1 MLTSSTFYIIKKKK
15 NFMNILFLIIPLLAF
30 SIPVAFAES
39 SNIGTIYWK
48 QEIISPNSFVD
59 IYVHDNDMN
68 KKEYPNFADK
78 FTISVWSDSS
88 PDGLEIQVVETG
100 VYSGIFKGRVFVA
113 DSGDTVKNRLVSM
126 PGDAVYAKYV
136 DFTMPDGSTS
146 EIFSA
151 AIVKISGQ
159 NMQSLLD
166 NIDPKYRMSSSVEK
180 VPSWIKNNA
189 GWWANDDIDDDA
201 FIQGIQFLIKEKI
214 LEINETSSTEKSD
227 KIPAWVKNNAGW
239 WADGQITE
247 SDFLSGITHL
257 VKTGIISVGDNSVE
271 LVSDDV
277 DPLLAECQS
286 IKSTYKR
293 LNCEKEI
300 KQNLEFIEFKKSSNE
315 YGVGPITYYY
325 PGIGNFGNEFEISS
339 SGQAMLRLRI
349 LAENTGNEVISLKCT
364 GPSICSYDVWDGS
377 KAFKYA
383 GMDFVSGQIPINP
396 GTSVIF
402 NMMFGPNI
410 GYGGNQFEYDSS
422 KNYTFRVNEN
432 FGSIEIP
439 LKIE

>member
-1 MLTSSTFYIIKKKK
+1 
-15 NFMNILFLIIPLLAF
+15 
-30 SIPVAFAES
+30 
-39 SNIGTIYWK
+39 
-48 QEIISPNSFVD
+48 
-59 IYVHDNDMN
+59 
-68 KKEYPNFADK
+68 
-78 FTISVWSDSS
+78 SVWSDSS

-126 PGDAVYAKYV
+126 PGDTVYAKYV

-166 NIDPKYRMSSSVEK
+166 DIDPKYRMASSVEK

-189 GWWANDDIDDDA
+189 GWWANDDIDDNA

-227 KIPAWVKNNAGW
+227 KIPSWVKNNAGW

-271 LVSDDV
+271 LISDDV

-300 KQNLEFIEFKKSSNE
+300 KQNLEFIEFKKS
-315 YGVGPITYYY
+315 
-325 PGIGNFGNEFEISS
+325 
-339 SGQAMLRLRI
+339 
-349 LAENTGNEVISLKCT
+349 
-364 GPSICSYDVWDGS
+364 
-377 KAFKYA
+377 
-383 GMDFVSGQIPINP
+383 
-396 GTSVIF
+396 
-402 NMMFGPNI
+402 
-410 GYGGNQFEYDSS
+410 
-422 KNYTFRVNEN
+422 
-432 FGSIEIP
+432 
-439 LKIE
+439 

>member
-1 MLTSSTFYIIKKKK
+1 MKL
-15 NFMNILFLIIPLLAF
+15 LLLLIPLLAF
-30 SIPVAFAES
+30 SIPVVFAEP
-39 SNIGTIYWK
+39 SNVGNMYWK

-59 IYVHDNDMN
+59 IYVHDDDMN

-88 PDGLEIQVVETG
+88 PDGLEIEVVETG
-100 VYSGIFKGRVFVA
+100 VYSGIFKGRVFIA
-113 DSGDTVKNRLVSM
+113 DSGDTLKNRLVSM
-126 PGDAVYAKYV
+126 PGDTVYGKYV

-159 NMQSLLD
+159 NMNSLLD
-166 NIDPKYRMSSSVEK
+166 KIDPKFRASAEK

-189 GWWANDDIDDDA
+189 GWWANDDIDDDS

-214 LEINETSSTEKSD
+214 LEISETTTADKSD

-239 WADGQITE
+239 WAEGQITE

-257 VKTGIISVGDNSVE
+257 VKTGIISVGNDSVDSA
-271 LVSDDV
+271 SDI
-277 DPLLAECQS
+277 DPILAECQS

-300 KQNLEFIEFKKSSNE
+300 KQKLEFIEFKQSSVG

-349 LAENTGNEVISLKCT
+349 LAENTGNDVVSLKCT

-422 KNYTFRVNEN
+422 KSYNFRVNEN
-432 FGSIEIP
+432 FGSIDIP

>member
-1 MLTSSTFYIIKKKK
+1 MKL
-15 NFMNILFLIIPLLAF
+15 LLLLIPLLAF
-30 SIPVAFAES
+30 SIPVVFAEP
-39 SNIGTIYWK
+39 SNIGSMYWK

-59 IYVHDNDMN
+59 IYVHDDDMN

-88 PDGLEIQVVETG
+88 PDGLEIEVVETG
-100 VYSGIFKGRVFVA
+100 VYSGIFKGRVFIA
-113 DSGDTVKNRLVSM
+113 DSGDTLKNRLVSM
-126 PGDAVYAKYV
+126 PGDTVYGKYV

-159 NMQSLLD
+159 DMNSLLD
-166 NIDPKYRMSSSVEK
+166 KIDTKFRASAEK

-189 GWWANDDIDDDA
+189 GWWANDDIDDDS

-214 LEINETSSTEKSD
+214 LEINETTTAHKSD

-239 WADGQITE
+239 WAEGQITE

-257 VKTGIISVGDNSVE
+257 VKTGIISVGNDSVD
-271 LVSDDV
+271 SDSDV
-277 DPLLAECQS
+277 DPILAECQS

-300 KQNLEFIEFKKSSNE
+300 KQKLEFIEFKQSSVG

-349 LAENTGNEVISLKCT
+349 LAENTGNDVVSLKCT

-422 KNYTFRVNEN
+422 KSYNFRVNEN
-432 FGSIEIP
+432 FGSIDIP

>member
-1 MLTSSTFYIIKKKK
+1 
-15 NFMNILFLIIPLLAF
+15 MNLLVLILPLLVF
-30 SIPVAFAES
+30 TIPMAFAES
-39 SNIGTIYWK
+39 SNIGNMYWK
-48 QEIISPNSFVD
+48 QEIISSNSFVD

-88 PDGLEIQVVETG
+88 PNGLEIQVVETG
-100 VYSGIFKGRVFVA
+100 VYSGIFKGRVFIA
-113 DSGDTVKNRLVSM
+113 DSGDTAKNRLVSM
-126 PGDAVYAKYV
+126 PGDTVYAKYV

-151 AIVKISGQ
+151 AIVKISGE
-159 NMQSLLD
+159 NMTNLLD
-166 NIDPKYRMSSSVEK
+166 QIDPKFRMSKSIEQ
-180 VPSWIKNNA
+180 VPVWIKNNA
-189 GWWANDDIDDDA
+189 GWWANGDIDDDS
-201 FIQGIQFLIKEKI
+201 FIQGIQFLIKENI
-214 LEINETSSTEKSD
+214 LEVDSSAASEQSD
-227 KIPAWVKNNAGW
+227 KIPVWVKNNAGW

-247 SDFLSGITHL
+247 SDFLSGINHL
-257 VKTGIISVGDNSVE
+257 VKSGIISVGDDSVNSI
-271 LVSDDV
+271 SD
-277 DPLLAECQS
+277 PILSECQS
-286 IKSTYKR
+286 IKSNYKR

-300 KQNLEFIEFKKSSNE
+300 KQNLEFTEFKKSSDR
-315 YGVGPITYYY
+315 YDVGSISYYY

-349 LAENTGNEVISLKCT
+349 LAENTSNDVVSLKCT
-364 GPSICSYDVWDGS
+364 GPSICNYDVWDGS

-396 GTSVIF
+396 GTSIIF

-410 GYGGNQFEYDSS
+410 GYGGTQFLHDYS
-422 KNYTFRVNEN
+422 KNYNFRVSES
-432 FGSIEIP
+432 FGNIEIP

>member
-1 MLTSSTFYIIKKKK
+1 MKL
-15 NFMNILFLIIPLLAF
+15 LFVIIPLLVF

-39 SNIGTIYWK
+39 SNVGSMYWK

-59 IYVHDNDMN
+59 IYVHDDDMN

-78 FTISVWSDSS
+78 FTIYVWSDSS
-88 PDGLEIQVVETG
+88 PDGLEIEVVETG
-100 VYSGIFKGRVFVA
+100 VYSGIFKGRVFIA
-113 DSGDTVKNRLVSM
+113 DSGDTLKNRLVSM
-126 PGDAVYAKYV
+126 PGDTVYGKYV

-159 NMQSLLD
+159 NMNSLLD
-166 NIDPKYRMSSSVEK
+166 KIDPKFRASAEK

-189 GWWANDDIDDDA
+189 GWWANDDIDDDS

-214 LEINETSSTEKSD
+214 LEINETTTADKSD

-239 WADGQITE
+239 WAEGQITE

-257 VKTGIISVGDNSVE
+257 VKTGIISVGNDSVD
-271 LVSDDV
+271 SASDV
-277 DPLLAECQS
+277 DPILAECQS

-300 KQNLEFIEFKKSSNE
+300 KQKLEFIEFKQSSVG

-349 LAENTGNEVISLKCT
+349 LAENTGNDVVSLKCT

-422 KNYTFRVNEN
+422 KSYNFRVNEN
-432 FGSIEIP
+432 FGSIDIP

>member
-1 MLTSSTFYIIKKKK
+1 MV
-15 NFMNILFLIIPLLAF
+15 F

-39 SNIGTIYWK
+39 SNVGNMYWK

-59 IYVHDNDMN
+59 IYVHDDDMN

-88 PDGLEIQVVETG
+88 PDGLEIEVVETG
-100 VYSGIFKGRVFVA
+100 VYSGIFKGRVFIA
-113 DSGDTVKNRLVSM
+113 DSGDTLKNRLVSM
-126 PGDAVYAKYV
+126 PGDTVYGKYV

-159 NMQSLLD
+159 NMNSLLD
-166 NIDPKYRMSSSVEK
+166 KIDPKFRASAEK

-189 GWWANDDIDDDA
+189 GWWANDDIDDDS

-214 LEINETSSTEKSD
+214 LEINETTTADKSD

-239 WADGQITE
+239 WAEGQITE

-257 VKTGIISVGDNSVE
+257 VKTGIISVGNDSVDSA
-271 LVSDDV
+271 LDV
-277 DPLLAECQS
+277 DPILSECQS

-300 KQNLEFIEFKKSSNE
+300 KLSLEFTEFKKISDS
-315 YGVGPITYYY
+315 YDVGTITYYY
-325 PGIGNFGNEFEISS
+325 PGIGNLGNDFEISS

-349 LAENTGNEVISLKCT
+349 LAENTGNDVVSLKCT

-396 GTSVIF
+396 GTSIIF

-410 GYGGNQFEYDSS
+410 GYGGNQFEYDES
-422 KNYTFRVNEN
+422 KSYDFRVNES
-432 FGSIEIP
+432 FGSIDIP
-439 LKIE
+439 LKINE

>member
-1 MLTSSTFYIIKKKK
+1 
-15 NFMNILFLIIPLLAF
+15 MNLLFLIIPLLFF
-30 SIPVAFAES
+30 SIPVTFAES
-39 SNIGTIYWK
+39 SNVGNMYWK
-48 QEIISPNSFVD
+48 QEIIYPNSFVD
-59 IYVHDNDMN
+59 IYVHDDDMN

-100 VYSGIFKGRVFVA
+100 VYSGIFKGRVFIA
-113 DSGDTVKNRLVSM
+113 DSGDTAKNRLVSM
-126 PGDAVYAKYV
+126 PGDTVYAKYV

-159 NMQSLLD
+159 NMESLLEK
-166 NIDPKYRMSSSVEK
+166 IDPKFRMSKFVEK
-180 VPSWIKNNA
+180 VPIWIKNNA
-189 GWWANDDIDDDA
+189 GWWANGDIDDDS

-214 LEINETSSTEKSD
+214 LEINESTSSENSD
-227 KIPAWVKNNAGW
+227 KIPPWVKNNAGW
-239 WADGQITE
+239 WAAGDITE

-257 VKTGIISVGDNSVE
+257 VKIGIISV
-271 LVSDDV
+271 SDDSLQSTAKS
-277 DPLLAECQS
+277 DPLLSECQS

-300 KQNLEFIEFKKSSNE
+300 KQNIEFAEFKKSSE
-315 YGVGPITYYY
+315 RYDVGPITYYY
-325 PGIGNFGNEFEISS
+325 PGIESFGNEFEISS

-349 LAENTGNEVISLKCT
+349 LAENNSNDVVSLKCT
-364 GPSICSYDVWDGS
+364 GPSICNYDVWDGS

-410 GYGGNQFEYDSS
+410 GYGGNQFQYDPS
-422 KNYTFRVNEN
+422 KNYDFRVNED
-432 FGSIEIP
+432 FGNIDIP

>member
-1 MLTSSTFYIIKKKK
+1 MKL
-15 NFMNILFLIIPLLAF
+15 LLLLIPLLVF
-30 SIPVAFAES
+30 SIPVVFAEP
-39 SNIGTIYWK
+39 SNVGNMYWK

-59 IYVHDNDMN
+59 IYVHDDDMN

-88 PDGLEIQVVETG
+88 PDGLEIEVVETG
-100 VYSGIFKGRVFVA
+100 VYSGIFKGRVFIA
-113 DSGDTVKNRLVSM
+113 DSGDTLKNRLVSM
-126 PGDAVYAKYV
+126 PGDTVYGKYV

-159 NMQSLLD
+159 NMNSLLD
-166 NIDPKYRMSSSVEK
+166 KIDPKFRASAEK

-189 GWWANDDIDDDA
+189 GWWANDDIDDDS

-214 LEINETSSTEKSD
+214 LEINETTTADKSD

-239 WADGQITE
+239 WAEGQITE

-257 VKTGIISVGDNSVE
+257 VKTGIISVGNDSVD
-271 LVSDDV
+271 SASDV
-277 DPLLAECQS
+277 DPILAECQS

-300 KQNLEFIEFKKSSNE
+300 KQKLEFIEFKQSSVG

-349 LAENTGNEVISLKCT
+349 LAENTGNDVVSLKCT

-383 GMDFVSGQIPINP
+383 GMDFVSGQLPINP

-422 KNYTFRVNEN
+422 KSYNFRVNEN
-432 FGSIEIP
+432 FGSTDIP

>member
-1 MLTSSTFYIIKKKK
+1 
-15 NFMNILFLIIPLLAF
+15 MNLLFLIIPLLVF
-30 SIPVAFAES
+30 SIPIAFAES
-39 SNIGTIYWK
+39 SNVGTMYWK
-48 QEIISPNSFVD
+48 QEIISTNSFVD

-88 PDGLEIQVVETG
+88 PNGLEIQVVETG
-100 VYSGIFKGRVFVA
+100 VYSGIFKGRVFIA
-113 DSGDTVKNRLVSM
+113 DSGDTAKNRLVSL
-126 PGDAVYAKYV
+126 PGDIVYAKYI

-159 NMQSLLD
+159 NMAPLLD
-166 NIDPKYRMSSSVEK
+166 EIDPKYRISKSVEK
-180 VPSWIKNNA
+180 VPVWIKNNA
-189 GWWANDDIDDDA
+189 GWWSNGDIDDDS

-214 LEINETSSTEKSD
+214 LEIIESPSSEKSD
-227 KIPAWVKNNAGW
+227 VIPQWVKNNAGW
-239 WADGQITE
+239 WAEGQISE
-247 SDFLSGITHL
+247 SDFLSGISYL
-257 VKTGIISVGDNSVE
+257 VQTGIISVSDNSVE
-271 LVSDDV
+271 SVSD
-277 DPLLAECQS
+277 PNPELSECQS
-286 IKSTYKR
+286 ITSNYKR

-300 KQNLEFIEFKKSSNE
+300 KQNIEFTEFKKSSDG
-315 YGVGPITYYY
+315 YAVGSITYYY
-325 PGIGNFGNEFEISS
+325 PGIGHFGNEFEISS

-349 LAENTGNEVISLKCT
+349 LAENTGSEVISLKCT

-422 KNYTFRVNEN
+422 KNYNFRVNED

>member
-1 MLTSSTFYIIKKKK
+1 
-15 NFMNILFLIIPLLAF
+15 MNLLFLIIPLLVF

-39 SNIGTIYWK
+39 SNVGSMYWK

-59 IYVHDNDMN
+59 IYVHDDDMN

-88 PDGLEIQVVETG
+88 PDGLEIEVVETG

-113 DSGDTVKNRLVSM
+113 DSGDTIKNRLVSM
-126 PGDAVYAKYV
+126 PGDTVYAKYV
-136 DFTMPDGSTS
+136 DFTIPDGSTS
-146 EIFSA
+146 DIFSA
-151 AIVKISGQ
+151 AVVKISGQ
-159 NMQSLLD
+159 NMQPLLD
-166 NIDPKYRMSSSVEK
+166 NIDSKYRMSSSIEK

-214 LEINETSSTEKSD
+214 LEINETSSAEKSD

-257 VKTGIISVGDNSVE
+257 VKTGIISVSDDSVE

-349 LAENTGNEVISLKCT
+349 LAENTGNEIISLKCT

-396 GTSVIF
+396 GTSIIF

-410 GYGGNQFEYDSS
+410 GYGGNQFEYDES
-422 KNYTFRVNEN
+422 KSYDFRVNES
-432 FGSIEIP
+432 FGSIDIP

>member
-1 MLTSSTFYIIKKKK
+1 
-15 NFMNILFLIIPLLAF
+15 MNILILIVPLLAF

-39 SNIGTIYWK
+39 SNIGTMYWK

-126 PGDAVYAKYV
+126 PGDTVYAKYV

-257 VKTGIISVGDNSVE
+257 VKTGIISVSADSVE

-349 LAENTGNEVISLKCT
+349 LAENTSNEVISLKCT
-364 GPSICSYDVWDGS
+364 GPAICSYDVWDGS

-410 GYGGNQFEYDSS
+410 GYGGNQFEYDPS
-422 KNYTFRVNEN
+422 KNYNFRVNES
-432 FGSIEIP
+432 FGSIDIP

>member
-1 MLTSSTFYIIKKKK
+1 MKL
-15 NFMNILFLIIPLLAF
+15 LLLLIPLLAF
-30 SIPVAFAES
+30 SIPVVFAEP
-39 SNIGTIYWK
+39 SNVGNMYWK

-59 IYVHDNDMN
+59 IYVHDDDMN

-88 PDGLEIQVVETG
+88 PDGLEIEVVETG
-100 VYSGIFKGRVFVA
+100 VYSGIFKGRVFIA
-113 DSGDTVKNRLVSM
+113 DSGDTLKNRLVSM
-126 PGDAVYAKYV
+126 PGDTVYGKYV

-159 NMQSLLD
+159 NMNSLLD
-166 NIDPKYRMSSSVEK
+166 KIDPKFRASAEK

-189 GWWANDDIDDDA
+189 GWWANDDIDDDS

-214 LEINETSSTEKSD
+214 LEISETTTADKSD

-239 WADGQITE
+239 WAEGQITE

-257 VKTGIISVGDNSVE
+257 VKTGIISVGNDSVDSA
-271 LVSDDV
+271 SDI
-277 DPLLAECQS
+277 DPVLAECQS

-300 KQNLEFIEFKKSSNE
+300 KQKLEFIEFKQSSVG

-349 LAENTGNEVISLKCT
+349 LAENAGNEVISLKCT

-422 KNYTFRVNEN
+422 KSYNFRVNEN
-432 FGSIEIP
+432 FGSIDIP

>member
-1 MLTSSTFYIIKKKK
+1 
-15 NFMNILFLIIPLLAF
+15 MNLLFFIIPLLVF

-39 SNIGTIYWK
+39 SNVGNMYWK

-59 IYVHDNDMN
+59 IYVHDDDMN

-88 PDGLEIQVVETG
+88 PDGLEIEVVETG
-100 VYSGIFKGRVFVA
+100 VYSGIFKGRVFIA
-113 DSGDTVKNRLVSM
+113 DSGDTLKNRLVSM
-126 PGDAVYAKYV
+126 PGDTVYGKYV

-159 NMQSLLD
+159 NMNSLLD
-166 NIDPKYRMSSSVEK
+166 KIDPKFRTSAEK

-189 GWWANDDIDDDA
+189 GWWANDDIDDDS

-214 LEINETSSTEKSD
+214 LEINETTTADKSD

-239 WADGQITE
+239 WAEGQITE

-257 VKTGIISVGDNSVE
+257 VKTGIISVGNDSVD
-271 LVSDDV
+271 SASDV
-277 DPLLAECQS
+277 DPILSECQS

-300 KQNLEFIEFKKSSNE
+300 KLSLEFTEFKKISDS
-315 YGVGPITYYY
+315 YDVGTITYYY
-325 PGIGNFGNEFEISS
+325 PGIGNLGNDFEISS

-349 LAENTGNEVISLKCT
+349 LAENTGTDVVSLKCT
-364 GPSICSYDVWDGS
+364 GPSICNYDVWDGS

-396 GTSVIF
+396 GTSIIF

-410 GYGGNQFEYDSS
+410 GYGGNQFEYDES
-422 KNYTFRVNEN
+422 KSYDFRVNES
-432 FGSIEIP
+432 FGSIDIP
-439 LKIE
+439 LKINE

>member
-1 MLTSSTFYIIKKKK
+1 MKL
-15 NFMNILFLIIPLLAF
+15 LFVIIPLLVF

-39 SNIGTIYWK
+39 SNVGSMYWK

-59 IYVHDNDMN
+59 IYVHDDDMN

-88 PDGLEIQVVETG
+88 PDGLEIEVVETG
-100 VYSGIFKGRVFVA
+100 VYSGIFKGRVFIA
-113 DSGDTVKNRLVSM
+113 DSGDTLKNRLVSM
-126 PGDAVYAKYV
+126 PGDTVYGKYV

-159 NMQSLLD
+159 NMNSLLD
-166 NIDPKYRMSSSVEK
+166 KIDPKFRASAEK

-189 GWWANDDIDDDA
+189 GWWANDDIDDDS

-214 LEINETSSTEKSD
+214 LEINETTTADKSD

-239 WADGQITE
+239 WAEGQITE

-257 VKTGIISVGDNSVE
+257 VKTGIISVGNDSVD
-271 LVSDDV
+271 SASDV
-277 DPLLAECQS
+277 DPILSECQS

-300 KQNLEFIEFKKSSNE
+300 KLSLEFTEFKKISDS
-315 YGVGPITYYY
+315 YDVGTITYYY
-325 PGIGNFGNEFEISS
+325 PGIGNLGNDFEISS

-349 LAENTGNEVISLKCT
+349 LAENIGTDVVSLKCT
-364 GPSICSYDVWDGS
+364 GPSICNYDVWDGS
-377 KAFKYA
+377 KAYKYA

-396 GTSVIF
+396 GTSIIF

-410 GYGGNQFEYDSS
+410 GYGGNQFEYDESRS
-422 KNYTFRVNEN
+422 YDFRVNES
-432 FGSIEIP
+432 FGSIDIP
-439 LKIE
+439 LKINE

>member
-1 MLTSSTFYIIKKKK
+1 MKL
-15 NFMNILFLIIPLLAF
+15 LFVIIPLLVF
-30 SIPVAFAES
+30 SIPVAFAEP
-39 SNIGTIYWK
+39 SNVGNMYWK

-59 IYVHDNDMN
+59 IYVHDDDMN

-88 PDGLEIQVVETG
+88 PDGLEIEVVETG
-100 VYSGIFKGRVFVA
+100 VYSGIFKGRVFIA
-113 DSGDTVKNRLVSM
+113 DSGDTLKNRLVSM
-126 PGDAVYAKYV
+126 PGDTVYGKYV

-159 NMQSLLD
+159 NMNSLLD
-166 NIDPKYRMSSSVEK
+166 KIDPKFRASAEK

-189 GWWANDDIDDDA
+189 GWWANDDIDDDS

-214 LEINETSSTEKSD
+214 LEISETTTADKSD

-239 WADGQITE
+239 WAEGQITE

-257 VKTGIISVGDNSVE
+257 VKTGIISVGNDSVDSA
-271 LVSDDV
+271 SDI
-277 DPLLAECQS
+277 DPVLAECQS

-300 KQNLEFIEFKKSSNE
+300 KQKLEFIEFKQSSVG

-349 LAENTGNEVISLKCT
+349 LAENTGNDVVSLKCT

-422 KNYTFRVNEN
+422 KSYNFRVNEN
-432 FGSIEIP
+432 FGSIDIP

>member
-1 MLTSSTFYIIKKKK
+1 
-15 NFMNILFLIIPLLAF
+15 MNHLFFIIPLLVF
-30 SIPVAFAES
+30 SIPVAFAEP
-39 SNIGTIYWK
+39 SNVGNMYWK

-88 PDGLEIQVVETG
+88 PDGLEIEVVETG
-100 VYSGIFKGRVFVA
+100 VYSGIFKGRVFIA
-113 DSGDTVKNRLVSM
+113 DSGDTLKNRLVSM
-126 PGDAVYAKYV
+126 PGDIVYGKYV

-159 NMQSLLD
+159 NMNSLLD
-166 NIDPKYRMSSSVEK
+166 KIDPKFRASAEK

-189 GWWANDDIDDDA
+189 GWWANGDIDDDS

-214 LEINETSSTEKSD
+214 LEINETTTADKSD

-239 WADGQITE
+239 WAEGQITE

-257 VKTGIISVGDNSVE
+257 VKTGIISVGNDSVD
-271 LVSDDV
+271 SASDV
-277 DPLLAECQS
+277 DPILSECQS

-300 KQNLEFIEFKKSSNE
+300 KLSLEFTEFKKISDS
-315 YGVGPITYYY
+315 YDVGTITYYY
-325 PGIGNFGNEFEISS
+325 PGIGNLGNDFEISS

-349 LAENTGNEVISLKCT
+349 LAENTGTDVVSLKCT
-364 GPSICSYDVWDGS
+364 GPSICNYDVWDGS

-396 GTSVIF
+396 DTSIIF

-410 GYGGNQFEYDSS
+410 GYGGNQFEYDES
-422 KNYTFRVNEN
+422 KSYNFRVNES
-432 FGSIEIP
+432 FGSIDIP
-439 LKIE
+439 LKINE

>member
-1 MLTSSTFYIIKKKK
+1 MKL
-15 NFMNILFLIIPLLAF
+15 LFVIIPLLVF
-30 SIPVAFAES
+30 SIPVAFAEP
-39 SNIGTIYWK
+39 SNVGNMYWK

-59 IYVHDNDMN
+59 IYVHDDDMN

-88 PDGLEIQVVETG
+88 PDGLEIEVVETG
-100 VYSGIFKGRVFVA
+100 VYSGIFKGRVFIA
-113 DSGDTVKNRLVSM
+113 DSGDTLKNRLVSM
-126 PGDAVYAKYV
+126 PGDTVYGKYV

-159 NMQSLLD
+159 NMNSLLD
-166 NIDPKYRMSSSVEK
+166 KIDPKFRASAEK

-189 GWWANDDIDDDA
+189 GWWANDDIDDDS

-214 LEINETSSTEKSD
+214 LDISETTTADKSD

-239 WADGQITE
+239 WAEGQITE

-257 VKTGIISVGDNSVE
+257 VKTGIISVGNDSVDSA
-271 LVSDDV
+271 SDI
-277 DPLLAECQS
+277 DPILAECQS

-300 KQNLEFIEFKKSSNE
+300 KQKLEFIEFKQSSVG

-349 LAENTGNEVISLKCT
+349 LAENAGNEVISLKCT

-422 KNYTFRVNEN
+422 KSYDFRVNEN
-432 FGSIEIP
+432 FGSIDIP

>member
-1 MLTSSTFYIIKKKK
+1 M
-15 NFMNILFLIIPLLAF
+15 LIIPLLIF
-30 SIPVAFAES
+30 TIPVAFADS
-39 SNIGTIYWK
+39 PNIGTVNWK
-48 QEIISPNSFVD
+48 QEIISSNSFVD
-59 IYVHDNDMN
+59 IYVHDDDMN

-88 PDGLEIQVVETG
+88 PDGLEIDVVETG
-100 VYSGIFKGRVFVA
+100 VYSGVFKGRVFIA
-113 DSGDTVKNRLVSM
+113 DSGDTAKNRLVSF
-126 PGDAVYAKYV
+126 PGDVVYAKYI
-136 DFTMPDGSTS
+136 DFTMPDDSTS

-159 NMQSLLD
+159 NMESLLEK
-166 NIDPKYRMSSSVEK
+166 IDPKFRMSKFVEK
-180 VPSWIKNNA
+180 VPVWIKNNA
-189 GWWANDDIDDDA
+189 GWWANGDIDDDS

-214 LEINETSSTEKSD
+214 LEINESTSSEKSD
-227 KIPAWVKNNAGW
+227 TIPPWVKNNAGW
-239 WADGQITE
+239 WAAGDITE

-257 VKTGIISVGDNSVE
+257 VKTGIISVSADSLE
-271 LVSDDV
+271 SIAKS
-277 DPLLAECQS
+277 DPLLSECQS
-286 IKSTYKR
+286 IKSAYKR

-300 KQNLEFIEFKKSSNE
+300 KQNIEFNEFKKFSDG
-315 YGVGPITYYY
+315 YDVGSVTYYY

-349 LAENTGNEVISLKCT
+349 LAENTSNEVVSLKCT
-364 GPSICSYDVWDGS
+364 GPSICNYDVWDGS

-410 GYGGNQFEYDSS
+410 GYGGNQFQYDPS
-422 KNYTFRVNEN
+422 KNYDFRVNED
-432 FGSIEIP
+432 FGNIDIP

>member
-1 MLTSSTFYIIKKKK
+1 
-15 NFMNILFLIIPLLAF
+15 MNLLVLILPLLVF
-30 SIPVAFAES
+30 TIPMAFAES
-39 SNIGTIYWK
+39 SNVGNMYWK
-48 QEIISPNSFVD
+48 QEIISSNSFVD

-88 PDGLEIQVVETG
+88 PNGLEIQVVETG
-100 VYSGIFKGRVFVA
+100 VYSGIFKGRVFIA
-113 DSGDTVKNRLVSM
+113 DSGDTAKNRLVSM
-126 PGDAVYAKYV
+126 PGDTVYAKYV

-151 AIVKISGQ
+151 AIVKISGE
-159 NMQSLLD
+159 NMTNLLD
-166 NIDPKYRMSSSVEK
+166 QIDPKFRMSKSIEQ
-180 VPSWIKNNA
+180 VPVWIKNNA
-189 GWWANDDIDDDA
+189 GWWANGDIDDDS
-201 FIQGIQFLIKEKI
+201 FIQGIQFLIKENI
-214 LEINETSSTEKSD
+214 LEVDSSAASEQSD
-227 KIPAWVKNNAGW
+227 KIPVWVKNNAGW

-247 SDFLSGITHL
+247 SDFLSGINHL
-257 VKTGIISVGDNSVE
+257 VKSGIISVGDDSVNSI
-271 LVSDDV
+271 SD
-277 DPLLAECQS
+277 PILSECQS
-286 IKSTYKR
+286 IKSNYKR

-300 KQNLEFIEFKKSSNE
+300 KQNLEFTEFKKSSDR
-315 YGVGPITYYY
+315 YDVGSISYYY

-349 LAENTGNEVISLKCT
+349 LAENTSNDVVSLKCT
-364 GPSICSYDVWDGS
+364 GPSICNYDVWDGS

-396 GTSVIF
+396 GTSIIF

-410 GYGGNQFEYDSS
+410 GYGGTQFLHDYS
-422 KNYTFRVNEN
+422 KNYNFRVSES
-432 FGSIEIP
+432 FGNIEIP

>member
-1 MLTSSTFYIIKKKK
+1 MKL
-15 NFMNILFLIIPLLAF
+15 LLLLIPLLAF
-30 SIPVAFAES
+30 SIPVVFAEP
-39 SNIGTIYWK
+39 SNVGNMYWK

-59 IYVHDNDMN
+59 IYVHDDDMN

-88 PDGLEIQVVETG
+88 PDGLEIEVVETG
-100 VYSGIFKGRVFVA
+100 VYSGIFKGRVFIA
-113 DSGDTVKNRLVSM
+113 DSGDTLKNRLVSM
-126 PGDAVYAKYV
+126 PGDTVYGKYV

-159 NMQSLLD
+159 NMNSLLD
-166 NIDPKYRMSSSVEK
+166 KIDPKFRASAEK

-189 GWWANDDIDDDA
+189 GWWANDDIDDDS

-214 LEINETSSTEKSD
+214 LEINETTTADKSD

-239 WADGQITE
+239 WAEGQITE

-257 VKTGIISVGDNSVE
+257 VKTGIISVGNDSVD
-271 LVSDDV
+271 SASDV
-277 DPLLAECQS
+277 DPILAECQS

-300 KQNLEFIEFKKSSNE
+300 KQKLEFIEFKQSSVG

-349 LAENTGNEVISLKCT
+349 LAENTGNDVVSLKCT

-422 KNYTFRVNEN
+422 KSYNFRVNEN
-432 FGSIEIP
+432 FGSIDIP

>member
-1 MLTSSTFYIIKKKK
+1 ML
-15 NFMNILFLIIPLLAF
+15 IPLLFF
-30 SIPVAFAES
+30 SIPLAFSES
-39 SNIGTIYWK
+39 SNVGDVYWK
-48 QEIISPNSFVD
+48 KEIISSNSFVD

-100 VYSGIFKGRVFVA
+100 VFSGIFKGRVFVA
-113 DSGDTVKNRLVSM
+113 DSGDTAKNRLVST
-126 PGDAVYAKYV
+126 PGDTVYAKYV
-136 DFTMPDGSTS
+136 DFTMPDGSTF
-146 EIFSA
+146 ELFSA

-159 NMQSLLD
+159 NMTPLLD
-166 NIDPKYRMSSSVEK
+166 KIDSKYRTSTSVEK
-180 VPSWIKNNA
+180 VPVWIKNNA
-189 GWWANDDIDDDA
+189 GWWAEGTIDDDS
-201 FIQGIQFLIKEKI
+201 FVQGIQFLIKEKI
-214 LEINETSSTEKSD
+214 IEVDTSTLSQKSD
-227 KIPAWVKNNAGW
+227 KIPTWVKNNAGW

-247 SDFLSGITHL
+247 SDFLSGINHL
-257 VKTGIISVGDNSVE
+257 VKSGIISVVDNSVKSM
-271 LVSDDV
+271 SDSI
-277 DPLLAECQS
+277 LSECQS
-286 IKSTYKR
+286 IKSNYKR

-300 KQNLEFIEFKKSSNE
+300 KQNLEFTEFKKSSDR
-315 YGVGPITYYY
+315 YDVGSISYYY

-349 LAENTGNEVISLKCT
+349 LAENTSNEVVSLKCT
-364 GPSICSYDVWDGS
+364 GPSICNYDVWDGS

-422 KNYTFRVNEN
+422 KNYNFRVNEN
-432 FGSIEIP
+432 FGTIEIP